1 MAAWSEAGRALDSGL
16 LLVGKTIFWADSWL
30 ETCPFAYECPHSSRT
45 PATSRTATMT
55 SPPALTSA
63 SKVLRRISGASFRHR
78 ARGPVIDSDI
88 CSFPR
93 SGISSQGRVAPAG
106 KDLGHCGSGPW
117 SEPVPPGTQVSPG
130 TDLGP

>member
-45 PATSRTATMT
+45 PATSRTATRT

-63 SKVLRRISGASFRHR
+63 SKVLRRISGASFRYR
-78 ARGPVIDSDI
+78 AQGPVVDSFI
-88 CSFPR
+88 WSFPR
-93 SGISSQGRVAPAG
+93 SGISRQGRVAPVRR
-106 KDLGHCGSGPW
+106 DFGHGVSGF
-117 SEPVPPGTQVSPG
+117 
-130 TDLGP
+130 